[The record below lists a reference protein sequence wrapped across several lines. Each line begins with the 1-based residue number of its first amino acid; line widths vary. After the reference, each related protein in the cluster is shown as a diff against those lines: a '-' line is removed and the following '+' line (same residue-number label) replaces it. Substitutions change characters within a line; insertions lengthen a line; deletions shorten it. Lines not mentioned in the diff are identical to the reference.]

1 MTMIQATVAPAAQG
15 DAAKTTPKTAGDAAQ
30 FSAELDT
37 AQAEL
42 ADAIATAPGE
52 TVAVDAAAPTA
63 APAVA
68 AVAAAAEST
77 PAPAVA
83 EVPALIAI
91 APVAMP
97 ETPAV
102 IVPPIAEQ
110 TVNTVA
116 ESQAGDPAEIT
127 PAVAAALVEIDQD
140 EPADPEADA
149 RPVDHAAEPAAL
161 VSALPPTTAP
171 GFAPA
176 PVVTQNVPTEAAAPA
191 SVALEA
197 PRPLTASAPTPLPTA
212 VPTAAQTPVP
222 ADVDRDAPV
231 ASVPATAVTPS
242 PAPVATTDAVAPAD
256 VTPVTP
262 PAVAAPSAPRGAAE
276 VAAPAAAARAAAPDL
291 AAQLSSPLRGLRTAG
306 DGTHSM
312 TISVTPD
319 NLGPVQVRA
328 HVSGENVRIE
338 LVAPTDQAREAL
350 KAILPDLRRD
360 LSSGGG
366 QATLDLSSGNQPS
379 GRENPASDQGGRRL
393 SEPTPAPRL
402 TESLRPV
409 RVDSGLDV
417 FA

>member
-15 DAAKTTPKTAGDAAQ
+15 EAAKTTPKTAGDAAQ

-42 ADAIATAPGE
+42 ADAIATVPGE
-52 TVAVDAAAPTA
+52 AVAADSA
-63 APAVA
+63 APAA
-68 AVAAAAEST
+68 PASAPAAAEST
-77 PAPAVA
+77 PAPAVP
-83 EVPALIAI
+83 EVPALVALV
-91 APVAMP
+91 PVALP
-97 ETPAV
+97 ETPTV
-102 IVPPIAEQ
+102 ILPPIAEQ
-110 TVNTVA
+110 TVSTVA
-116 ESQAGDPAEIT
+116 ENPAEIT

-149 RPVDHAAEPAAL
+149 QPVDHAAEPAAL
-161 VSALPPTTAP
+161 VVALPPTTAP
-171 GFAPA
+171 VFAPA

-197 PRPLTASAPTPLPTA
+197 PRPLTGSAPTIVPTA
-212 VPTAAQTPVP
+212 VPTDAPTAGH
-222 ADVDRDAPV
+222 ADVDRDAP
-231 ASVPATAVTPS
+231 AAPVPATAVTPS
-242 PAPVATTDAVAPAD
+242 PTPVATTDAVAPAD
-256 VTPVTP
+256 VAQVTP
-262 PAVAAPSAPRGAAE
+262 PAVAAPSAPRSAAE

-338 LVAPTDQAREAL
+338 LIAPTDQAREAL

-379 GRENPASDQGGRRL
+379 GRENPASDQDGRRL

-409 RVDSGLDV
+409 RVNSGLDV